1 MAINLV
7 DLAETIE
14 SLTAEEKQ
22 ALNILMGNE
31 SKDDASVDTLLR
43 SLRFAEKRVCPF
55 CSGTYTFVYSNFR
68 TKRRSPKF
76 QSYNLTMNPIG
87 LCNASE
93 VYQ

>member
-43 SLRFAEKRVCPF
+43 SLR
-55 CSGTYTFVYSNFR
+55 
-68 TKRRSPKF
+68 
-76 QSYNLTMNPIG
+76 
-87 LCNASE
+87 
-93 VYQ
+93 